1 LKFEFYLEI
10 ACPPCFARRCGRGN
24 CILEIII
31 YYFMSKDYY
40 QILGVSKSASQDEIK
55 KAFRKLAHEYHPDKK
70 SGNEAKFKEINEA
83 YQVLGNEEKRKQYD
97 QFGQTFNNASGFSGG
112 QGFGGFN
119 WQDFARASGQGGFNS
134 GNFSFNGEEFDL
146 GDLFGDLFGGARSRS
161 RAKQKV
167 GEDIQI
173 QLAIDFKEAIF
184 GAEKIIVLDKQDVC
198 DKCTGSGAEP
208 GSKIITCP
216 ECHGR
221 GKKQQTQ
228 QTFFGVFAT
237 EVICQT
243 CDGTGKKPEKF
254 CNRCHGQG
262 RVRNKR
268 EIKITIPAGIDENQE
283 IKIAGQGHVGPKGT
297 SAGNLYVSFQIRP
310 DRKFIRQGQNILTKI
325 NLNIVQAS
333 LGDKV
338 EVETVDGPVIL
349 KIPES
354 TESGKIFILKD
365 KGVPELN
372 RPSRRGDMLVEVFVK
387 TPSRLSRKAKKILE
401 ELKEEII

>member
-1 LKFEFYLEI
+1 
-10 ACPPCFARRCGRGN
+10 
-24 CILEIII
+24 
-31 YYFMSKDYY
+31 MSKDYY
-40 QILGVSKSASQDEIK
+40 QILGIPKTASQDEIK
-55 KAFRKLAHEYHPDKK
+55 KAFRKLAHEHHPDKK

-97 QFGQTFNNASGFSGG
+97 QFGQTFNSSGG
-112 QGFGGFN
+112 FGNGQDFGGFN
-119 WQDFARASGQGGFNS
+119 WQDFAHQSNS
-134 GNFSFNGEEFDL
+134 GGFSFNGEDFDL
-146 GDLFGDLFGGARSRS
+146 GDLFGDFFGGSRS
-161 RAKQKV
+161 RGRAKEQK

-184 GAEKIIVLDKQDVC
+184 GAEKIIILDKQDVC
-198 DKCTGSGAEP
+198 DRCAGHGAEP

-216 ECHGR
+216 ECGGR

-237 EVICQT
+237 EIICPT
-243 CDGTGKKPEKF
+243 CAGEGKKPEKF
-254 CNRCHGQG
+254 CSKCHGQG
-262 RVRNKR
+262 RVKNKK

-283 IKIAGQGHVGPKGT
+283 IKITGQGNAGPKSRT
-297 SAGNLYVSFQIRP
+297 PGNLYVSFKIGS
-310 DRKFIRQGQNILTKI
+310 DKKFERQGQNIITKI
-325 NLNIVQAS
+325 NLNIIQAS

-349 KIPES
+349 KIPEG

-372 RPSRRGDMLVEVFVK
+372 RPGRRGDMLVEVFVK
-387 TPSRLSRKAKKILE
+387 TPSRLSRKAKKLLE
-401 ELKEEII
+401 ELKEEIV